1 MKRNNKQSGFTLIE
15 ALMAM
20 TLLAI
25 AAGGVLLPFANA
37 AAVQDEASRR
47 TIAAQLASE
56 MMERIRATDYD
67 DVMTVYSVYAEPA
80 GLLKDSA
87 GQLLSGSL
95 YRGISRST
103 ACQTLNVE
111 GVQMLWVTVR
121 VFYQDGEMLKA
132 GTLIGGNYRN

>member
-1 MKRNNKQSGFTLIE
+1 
-15 ALMAM
+15 MAM

-67 DVMTVYSVYAEPA
+67 DVMTVYSAYTEPA

-103 ACQTLNVE
+103 ACQTVNVE